1 MQSMKEESK
10 EIEVLKA
17 VKSGKCLCRDIA
29 DSLGMDRDEAY
40 RYLRRLVDAGTVR
53 AQRGNGWTKYYF
65 IGKNSAVLLD
75 RYWKPPIFFER

>member
-1 MQSMKEESK
+1 MQSMREESK

-29 DSLGMDRDEAY
+29 DTLGMDRDETY

-65 IGKNSAVLLD
+65 IEKGSAVLLD